1 MSRTLANID
10 SQSKGNTGRS
20 VRSSDVLRTVVL
32 LHDDSLVMR
41 GALQALESSGQLFA
55 VTGVRS
61 AAEVNRLL
69 VTRSGGTDILI
80 VALPDGPDPAYL
92 AQLSAWARSAL
103 VLTISRAADPH
114 LLCALVDAG
123 VHGHLDSDV
132 EPGALFA
139 ALNMIARGRFLLSGS
154 ARSELFRMTSG
165 ASERPAPQPVPAVLG
180 ELTEREGQ
188 VLALVAEGW
197 THKEISSRLGLS
209 KATVDT
215 YVQRI
220 RQKLGLRNKAEL
232 TRVALQYGISDGIV
246 RSDAGR

>member
-1 MSRTLANID
+1 MINID
-10 SQSKGNTGRS
+10 SQPKGNTGRPG
-20 VRSSDVLRTVVL
+20 RSSNLPRSVVL

-41 GALQALESSGQLFA
+41 GALQALESASQLFA

-61 AAEVNRLL
+61 AVEVNRLL
-69 VTRSGGTDILI
+69 ANQPGRADILI
-80 VALPDGPDPAYL
+80 VALPEGPDPAYL
-92 AQLSAWARSAL
+92 AQISVWARSML
-103 VLTISRAADPH
+103 VLAISRAADPH
-114 LLCALVDAG
+114 LVWALVDAG
-123 VHGHLDSDV
+123 VHGHLDIDL
-132 EPGALFA
+132 EPEALFA

-154 ARSELFRMTSG
+154 TRSELFRATSDT
-165 ASERPAPQPVPAVLG
+165 SERPAPQPVPAVLG

-188 VLALVAEGW
+188 VLGLVAEGW

-232 TRVALQYGISDGIV
+232 TRVALQYGITGNGAAD
-246 RSDAGR
+246 